1 MRVIRVTYIG
11 HASLLI
17 EIDGVRVLTD
27 PVLRRRFGHLR
38 RVVDEPVADATGD
51 LDAVLVSHAH
61 HDHLDVPSLRALPG
75 SPPVFGPEP
84 VAGPVRKAGLQPRV
98 LAHGATAEFG
108 SVAVEVTD
116 AEHDGRRWP
125 LPGRN
130 RDAFGFVLRGGGGEG
145 SVYFAGDTG
154 LNAGFSSIGPVTVA
168 LLPVAGW
175 GPKLG
180 PGHMGPDE
188 AAEVARIIDP
198 DVAIP
203 IHWGTYERLMMKVDD
218 RHAPARE
225 FAEHVAELAPRTR
238 VEILQPGEAFELAR

>member
-1 MRVIRVTYIG
+1 MIRVTYVG
-11 HASLLI
+11 HATLLI
-17 EIDGVRVLTD
+17 EIGGVRILTD
-27 PVLRRRFGHLR
+27 PVHRRRFGHLR
-38 RVVDEPVADATGD
+38 RVVDDPAPETVAG
-51 LDAVLVSHAH
+51 LDAVLISHAH
-61 HDHLDVPSLRALPG
+61 HDHLDVPSLRALTG
-75 SPPVFGPEP
+75 SPRVICPAPA
-84 VAGPVRKAGLQPRV
+84 AGPVRKAGLEPEV
-98 LAHGATAEFG
+98 LAHGAAVQVG
-108 SVAVEVTD
+108 SVSVEVTD

-130 RDAFGFVLRGGGGEG
+130 TDAFGFVIRGPAGEG

-154 LNAGFSSIGPVTVA
+154 ANADFAPVGPVTVA

-188 AAEVARIIDP
+188 AAEVARTIDP

-225 FAEHVAELAPRTR
+225 FAEHVAEFTPRTR
-238 VEILQPGEAFELAR
+238 VEILEPGEAFELNP